1 MNDESPAAASE
12 ALPDGDEAHRT
23 LTLPG
28 WQGSDA
34 AHWQTHWERIHGCQ
48 RVEQDDWDWPRRGD
62 WMARLDT
69 VVLKSEQ
76 PAVLIAH
83 SLGCHLVAA
92 WAAHSRHTDRVVA
105 ALLVSMPDTERADM
119 PPNLFSWRPHNRQ
132 RLPFPS
138 LAVVSSDDPYCA
150 PPRAIDLAAAWGS
163 DTVDLG
169 PVGHVNS
176 ESGLGDW
183 PQGWQMLQNLIR

>member
-1 MNDESPAAASE
+1 MNDRSPTVAHE
-12 ALPDGDEAHRT
+12 APPDSHAAHRI

-34 AHWQTHWERIHGCQ
+34 AHWQTRWEQLHGCQ
-48 RVEQDDWDWPRRGD
+48 RVEQDDWNWPRRGD

-69 VVLKSEQ
+69 VLLESGR

-92 WAAHSRHTDRVVA
+92 WAAHSLHTDRVVA
-105 ALLVSMPDTERADM
+105 AMLVAMPDTERADK
-119 PPNLFSWRPHNRQ
+119 PPNVFSWRPQNRQ
-132 RLPFPS
+132 RLPFAS
-138 LAVVSSDDPYCA
+138 LVVVSSDDPYCA
-150 PPRAIDLAAAWGS
+150 PQRALDLAAAWGS
-163 DTVDLG
+163 DTVDIG
-169 PVGHVNS
+169 AAGHVNS

-183 PQGWQMLQNLIR
+183 AQGWQMLQKLVG